1 MKNIYKKIKE
11 RMIPIFHHY
20 DGDEKHDKYAWYTFE
35 AIIISLLF
43 LTSNSLI
50 DYILLIALITLC
62 TINGIDEDRKLE
74 RKLRDY
80 EDLVESN
87 ERILYDY
94 KKVQSEKEEL
104 KAKLE
109 AVGQCYRCPAG
120 ICGCTRSMNEKTG
133 KWERGMK
140 DFPGDMD

>member
-11 RMIPIFHHY
+11 RMMPICHHGKEN
-20 DGDEKHDKYAWYTFE
+20 DRHSRYAWYTFE
-35 AIIISLLF
+35 AIIISLFF

-50 DYILLIALITLC
+50 DYIILFALITIY
-62 TINGIDEDRKLE
+62 TIDGINEDRKLE

-80 EDLVESN
+80 EDLVESK
-87 ERILYDY
+87 ERILCDY

-109 AVGQCYRCPAG
+109 AVEQCYRCPAG
-120 ICGCTRSMNEKTG
+120 MCGCTRSMNGKTG
-133 KWERGMK
+133 EWERGMK

>member
-1 MKNIYKKIKE
+1 
-11 RMIPIFHHY
+11 MIPICHHGEEN
-20 DGDEKHDKYAWYTFE
+20 DRHNRYAWYTFE

-50 DYILLIALITLC
+50 DYILLIVLITLC

-74 RKLRDY
+74 RKLRRHEIAIESKKQLLY
-80 EDLVESN
+80 EHN
-87 ERILYDY
+87 
-94 KKVQSEKEEL
+94 KVKREKEAL

-120 ICGCTRSMNEKTG
+120 MCGCTRSMNEKTG
-133 KWERGMK
+133 KWEKGTK
-140 DFPGDMD
+140 DFIGDMD